1 MSSKSLLIGAVV
13 AVFAV
18 ASLNAMA
25 EEKAASGESSV
36 KKAAAAHEVTCTGKV
51 MVKEAAKGEAAGAEK
66 KYVLVSECGEIDL
79 PAPKAKAGEKAI
91 DLAAF
96 VGKEVKVTAKGLCK
110 KDEDK
115 KCAIKSIVSIEEA
128 AAAPAPAGK

>member
-1 MSSKSLLIGAVV
+1 MSRKSLLIGAVV

-18 ASLNAMA
+18 ASFNALA
-25 EEKAASGESSV
+25 EEKAVPSEASA
-36 KKAAAAHEVTCTGKV
+36 KKAAAHELTCTGKV

-96 VGKEVKVTAKGLCK
+96 VGKEVKVTAKGMCK
-110 KDEDK
+110 AQGDK
-115 KCAIKSIVSIEEA
+115 KCAVKSIVSIEEA
-128 AAAPAPAGK
+128 AAAPAPAAK